1 MSDSEIITLPVPFHT
16 HRFRDLKSFYLG
28 FIYQHMR
35 GDFPHRFSYKRFVEH
50 QVQVVLRLLL
60 LMVWKALC
68 IQRYINQ
75 NLFKMLFVD
84 NIHFL
89 TKIEK
94 NMNSSLM
101 SLYEKILHRK
111 HSVIEFLTPN
121 SLYFISEKKTT
132 KV

>member
-1 MSDSEIITLPVPFHT
+1 MLFHT
-16 HRFRDLKSFYLG
+16 HHFRDLEPFYLG
-28 FIYQHMR
+28 FICSICVVISHI
-35 GDFPHRFSYKRFVEH
+35 GFPYNRFVEH